1 MSTGA
6 HAVEAHVE
14 APASTFVWVWV
25 WLVAITAVEVF
36 LAYGHFLS
44 PGMMLTVLLGLSVIK
59 AALIMSYF
67 MHLKFERLS
76 LVLWLVPALVFCICL
91 MLIMFFPDSGRLLHL
106 RPH

>member
-1 MSTGA
+1 MSTEA
-6 HAVEAHVE
+6 HAVESHVE

-25 WLVAITAVEVF
+25 WLVAITGFEVS
-36 LAYGHFLS
+36 LAYAHFLS
-44 PGMMLTVLLGLSVIK
+44 PQMMLTVLLGLSVIK

-76 LVLWLVPALVFCICL
+76 LVLWLVPALVFCICMML
-91 MLIMFFPDSGRLLHL
+91 MLFFPDSGRLLHM